1 MNLDQA
7 ANDKSL
13 EILGT
18 MPAYFKERLI
28 KAINSSVRTD
38 ARKKERILKILAQES
53 NWVTT
58 LLRHSIHIIRKQ
70 QP

>member
-38 ARKKERILKILAQES
+38 ARKKERILKILPQGS
-53 NWVTT
+53 N
-58 LLRHSIHIIRKQ
+58 
-70 QP
+70 